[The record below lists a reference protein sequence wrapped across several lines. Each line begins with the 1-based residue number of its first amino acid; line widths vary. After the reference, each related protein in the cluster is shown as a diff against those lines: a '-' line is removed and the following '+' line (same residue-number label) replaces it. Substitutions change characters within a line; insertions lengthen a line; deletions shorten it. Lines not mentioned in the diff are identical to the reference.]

1 MSKQNFVENKL
12 YLFAFN
18 IEIYHFEKFH
28 SVVFLS
34 FFLFRKNTWYL
45 VANLSIIFNFFVCYR
60 FIIFESFWKFHSN
73 GFNSVWYM
81 IKRQQAIKMFKEK
94 PKSVWYFWTCPSNII
109 KLPDKISIEN
119 CLFVG
124 KSLNNQLPKIFNNW
138 FVFSSDT
145 HKCETS
151 CSEKGMLK
159 VKSFNTKSHGKQAVT
174 YSAINTRNSL

>member
-1 MSKQNFVENKL
+1 MSEQNFVENKL
-12 YLFAFN
+12 YLSSILRFMILKNFIVLRVA
-18 IEIYHFEKFH
+18 
-28 SVVFLS
+28 FLS

-45 VANLSIIFNFFVCYR
+45 VANLSTIFNFFVCYR

-81 IKRQQAIKMFKEK
+81 IRQQAIKMSKER

-119 CLFVG
+119 GLFVG

-138 FVFSSDT
+138 FIFSSDT
-145 HKCETS
+145 HKLETS

-159 VKSFNTKSHGKQAVT
+159 VKSFNTKSHGKQAVID
-174 YSAINTRNSL
+174 SAINIWNSL